1 MFPNTLTSDQI
12 EGWLARGL
20 TAELKPDI
28 VKTSLLAPR
37 PVRLPVYEGEQ
48 HRGVLEGWTS
58 LEENALVIEGV
69 FQEEAGGVAVRVAVS
84 WEEIARRFD
93 LADTPLYLWRA
104 RRLPAGAWEAWRADL
119 DRLGLVDRAV
129 LLGTYPVALPACGQ
143 TRLVALPEGQTRL
156 EGGPLC
162 RAEPTQE
169 NAWAFWLAAWR
180 FGSRVALDLGM
191 RRASLERAFTALKE
205 RLPELPDV
213 LLERSREAEGWG
225 KEELRALRE

>member
-1 MFPNTLTSDQI
+1 MRVPVFPNTLTSDQI

-93 LADTPLYLWRA
+93 LADTPLYLLRA
-104 RRLPAGAWEAWRADL
+104 RRLPEAEWEAWRADL
-119 DRLGLVDRAV
+119 DRLGLVDKAV
-129 LLGTYPVALPACGQ
+129 LLRDP
-143 TRLVALPEGQTRL
+143 

-162 RAEPTQE
+162 WAEPTQE
-169 NAWAFWLAAWR
+169 NAWTFWLAAWR

>member
-1 MFPNTLTSDQI
+1 MRVAVFPSLLTSDQI

-20 TAELKPDI
+20 TAELDRATCQSLKRAF
-28 VKTSLLAPR
+28 VEASLLTPR
-37 PVRLPVYEGEQ
+37 PVRLPVYEGERPQ
-48 HRGVLEGWTS
+48 GVLEGCVV

-69 FQEEAGGVAVRVAVS
+69 FQEEPVRVAAS
-84 WEEIARRFD
+84 WEEIARQFD
-93 LADTPLYLWRA
+93 LADTPLYLLRA
-104 RRLPAGAWEAWRADL
+104 RRLPEAEWEAWRADL
-119 DRLGLVDRAV
+119 DRLGLVDKAV
-129 LLGTYPVALPACGQ
+129 LLRDP
-143 TRLVALPEGQTRL
+143 

-162 RAEPTQE
+162 WAEPTQE
-169 NAWAFWLAAWR
+169 NAWTFWLAAWR

-225 KEELRALRE
+225 KEELWELRAK

>member
-1 MFPNTLTSDQI
+1 MRVPVFPNTLTSDQI

-28 VKTSLLAPR
+28 VKASLLAPR

-48 HRGVLEGWTS
+48 PRGVLEGWAG

-69 FQEEAGGVAVRVAVS
+69 FQEEVVRVAAS
-84 WEEIARRFD
+84 WEEIARQFD

-104 RRLPAGAWEAWRADL
+104 RQLPEAEWEAWRADL
-119 DRLGLVDRAV
+119 DRLGLVDKAV
-129 LLGTYPVALPACGQ
+129 LLGTDP
-143 TRLVALPEGQTRL
+143 

-162 RAEPTQE
+162 RAEATQE

-191 RRASLERAFTALKE
+191 RRVSLERAFTALKE
-205 RLPELPDV
+205 RLPELPDA

>member
-1 MFPNTLTSDQI
+1 V
-12 EGWLARGL
+12 EA
-20 TAELKPDI
+20 
-28 VKTSLLAPR
+28 SLLTPR

-48 HRGVLEGWTS
+48 PRGVLEGWTS

-93 LADTPLYLWRA
+93 LADTPLYLWRV
-104 RRLPAGAWEAWRADL
+104 RRLPEAEWEAWRADL
-119 DRLGLVDRAV
+119 DRLGLADKAA
-129 LLGTYPVALPACGQ
+129 LLGTGP
-143 TRLVALPEGQTRL
+143 

-162 RAEPTQE
+162 RAEPTPE

-191 RRASLERAFTALKE
+191 RRASLERTFTALKE

-225 KEELRALRE
+225 KEELRELRAK